1 MEQIYRV
8 CKAITIN
15 QLIKKEERETGIQVL
30 SLICFTYARAI
41 ASCMH
46 PFMLLPTKFS

>member
-15 QLIKKEERETGIQVL
+15 QLQEKKKEKRGIQVL
-30 SLICFTYARAI
+30 SLICFTYAIAN
-41 ASCMH
+41 ASCMP
-46 PFMLLPTKFS
+46 PFMLLPTKIS